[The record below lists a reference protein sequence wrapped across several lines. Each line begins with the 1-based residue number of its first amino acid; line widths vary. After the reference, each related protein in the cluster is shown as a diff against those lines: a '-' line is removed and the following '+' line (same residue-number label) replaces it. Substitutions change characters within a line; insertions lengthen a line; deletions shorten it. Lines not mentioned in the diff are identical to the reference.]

1 MRQKGYQKKAE
12 DPIKKMKLQKLGIWY
27 SKLIFLTNAN

>member
-1 MRQKGYQKKAE
+1 MRQMVYEQKAG

-27 SKLIFLTNAN
+27 SKLIFFTNEN